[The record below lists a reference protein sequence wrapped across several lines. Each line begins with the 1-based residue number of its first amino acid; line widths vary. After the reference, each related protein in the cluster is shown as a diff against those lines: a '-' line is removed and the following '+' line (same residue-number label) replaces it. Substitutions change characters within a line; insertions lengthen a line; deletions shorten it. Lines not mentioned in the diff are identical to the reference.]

1 MKNTNAT
8 LKIVIHTYPDIL
20 ICIRKYFCPL
30 NPHTSCLLCLFYGW
44 VVGLELFWSGDMRVA
59 HGQALMNLH

>member
-8 LKIVIHTYPDIL
+8 LKIVIHTYPDII
-20 ICIRKYFCPL
+20 ICIRKYVCPL

-44 VVGLELFWSGDMRVA
+44 VMGLELFWSGDMR
-59 HGQALMNLH
+59 